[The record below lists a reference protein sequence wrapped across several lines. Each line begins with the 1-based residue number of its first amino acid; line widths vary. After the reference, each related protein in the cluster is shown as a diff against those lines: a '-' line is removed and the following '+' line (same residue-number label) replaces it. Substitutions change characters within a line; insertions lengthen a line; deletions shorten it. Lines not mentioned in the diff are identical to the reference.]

1 MTVLQIEV
9 CFGLRY
15 SNFGFSFEG
24 IRRMSSKKRDRF
36 ARAVGKRLADGD
48 EAAA

>member
-1 MTVLQIEV
+1 MTVFPDSFFFRV
-9 CFGLRY
+9 
-15 SNFGFSFEG
+15 SNFWIFFEG
-24 IRRMSSKKRDRF
+24 IRRMRSKKRDRF